1 MRILMIEDD
10 KTAADYAAKGLSE
23 SGHVCDV
30 LADGSDGLF
39 QATRETYDVIV
50 VDRMLP
56 GLDGLSMVRALRAAG
71 VKTPV
76 LFLTALGGIDDRV
89 EGLEAGGDDYL
100 IKPFAFAEL
109 LARLNA
115 LARRPPVQ
123 VVKTALVVAD
133 LELDLMTHVAR
144 RAGQVINLLP
154 KEFTLL
160 EVLMRNE
167 GRVVTRTMLLER
179 VWDFHF
185 DPKTSVVETHISR
198 LRAKIDKPFAVA
210 LLHTVKSAG
219 YSIHAPR

>member
-1 MRILMIEDD
+1 MRILLLEDD
-10 KTAADYAAKGLSE
+10 PSAADYVARGLTE

-30 LADGSDGLF
+30 LTEGTDALF
-39 QATRETYDVIV
+39 QASRETYDVLV
-50 VDRMLP
+50 VDRMVP
-56 GLDGLSMVRALRAAG
+56 GLDGLSVVRALRAAG
-71 VKTPV
+71 RKTPV

-100 IKPFAFAEL
+100 TKPFAFAEL
-109 LARLNA
+109 LARVNA

-123 VVKTALVVAD
+123 AVKTTLRVAD
-133 LELDLMTHVAR
+133 LELDLLAR
-144 RAGQVINLLP
+144 RARRGGQLIDLLP

-198 LRAKIDKPFAVA
+198 LRAKIDRPFDLA

-219 YSIHAPR
+219 YSLYAPR

>member
-1 MRILMIEDD
+1 MRILLLEDD
-10 KTAADYAAKGLSE
+10 PSAADYVARGLTE

-30 LADGSDGLF
+30 LSEGTDALF
-39 QATRETYDVIV
+39 QASRETYDVLV
-50 VDRMLP
+50 VDRMVP
-56 GLDGLSMVRALRAAG
+56 GLDGLSVVRALRAAG
-71 VKTPV
+71 RRTPV

-100 IKPFAFAEL
+100 TKPFAFAEL
-109 LARLNA
+109 LARVNA

-123 VVKTALVVAD
+123 EVKTSLRVAD
-133 LELDLMTHVAR
+133 LELDLLAR
-144 RAGQVINLLP
+144 RARRGGQPIDLLP

-198 LRAKIDKPFAVA
+198 LRAKIDRPFDLA

-219 YSIHAPR
+219 YSLYAPR